1 MSLQDLEK
9 CPTRKR
15 LITSRVRL
23 LINKPFFGN
32 LITRLPLVDATDFGW
47 CKTAATDA
55 KYIYYNRNFV
65 DKLKDGEVDFL
76 FGHELLHCVYDH
88 LGRRNDRQPLLWN
101 IANDYVVNDTL
112 VQEGVGELITTVKAC
127 YDPKY
132 RNLASEEVYED
143 LKKQQDEMMKDFS
156 LDDLL
161 DQHLDLDGGDGSEA
175 DDKQGQGV
183 PMPGAGADTEPC
195 KDGDKPGK
203 PGENGPPKYS
213 EEEKKKIKDEFKN
226 SVIQAAQ
233 SAGAGNVPAGVARMI
248 KELTEPKM
256 DWRELLDVDIT
267 SQRKDDYTFM
277 KPSRRNWHSD
287 AIMPGMNNA
296 SMVEADCVIDA
307 SGSMTDKMV
316 EDVLAEV
323 KGIMTQFDDF
333 KLRVFS
339 FDTEVY
345 GLKEF
350 TPYNIDEIDTYEV
363 LGGGGTDFEVVWTFM
378 KENDIEPKKLI
389 FFTDGYPWGSWGDPD
404 YCDTFWLIHS
414 YHDKAFEAPFGQ
426 TAHYE
431 ANLQLQ
437 KAA

>member
-1 MSLQDLEK
+1 MSLQELEN

-47 CKTAATDA
+47 CKTAATDG

-65 DKLKDGEVDFL
+65 DKLRDGEVDFL

-88 LGRRNDRQPLLWN
+88 LDRRNGRQHLLWN
-101 IANDYVVNDTL
+101 IANDFIVNQTL
-112 VQEGVGELITTVKAC
+112 VEEQVGELITTVKAC

-132 RNLASEEVYED
+132 RDMSSEEVYED
-143 LKKQQDEMMKDFS
+143 LLKQQKEMMKEFS

-161 DQHLDLDGGDGSEA
+161 DQHLDGQGGDGSE
-175 DDKQGQGV
+175 DGEQGQGMPV
-183 PMPGAGADTEPC
+183 PGAGADTD

-213 EEEKKKIKDEFKN
+213 EEERKKIKDEFKN
-226 SVIQAAQ
+226 AVIQAAQ
-233 SAGAGNVPAGVARMI
+233 SAGAGNVPKSVARLI
-248 KELTEPKM
+248 KKLTEPKM
-256 DWRELLDVDIT
+256 DWREFLDLQVQSII
-267 SQRKDDYTFM
+267 KEDYTMM
-277 KPSRRNWHSD
+277 KPSRRGWHID
-287 AIMPGMNNA
+287 AILP
-296 SMVEADCVIDA
+296 SMKDADAVEVDCVVDA
-307 SGSMTDKMV
+307 SGSMTNDMLR
-316 EDVLAEV
+316 DVLSEI

-350 TPYNIDEIDTYEV
+350 TPYNIDEIDEYE
-363 LGGGGTDFEVVWTFM
+363 LQGGGGTDFEVVWTFM
-378 KENDIEPKKLI
+378 KENEIEPKKLI

-431 ANLQLQ
+431 AQAIAN
-437 KAA
+437 AA

>member
-1 MSLQDLEK
+1 MSLHELEK

-65 DKLKDGEVDFL
+65 DKLRDGEVDFL

-88 LGRRNDRQPLLWN
+88 LGRRNGRQHLLWN
-101 IANDYVVNDTL
+101 IANDFVVNDTL

-143 LKKQQDEMMKDFS
+143 LLKQQEEMMKTFS

-161 DQHLDLDGGDGSEA
+161 DQHLDLDGGDGSE
-175 DDKQGQGV
+175 DGEQGQGM
-183 PMPGAGADTEPC
+183 PIPGAGADTEPC
-195 KDGDKPGK
+195 KDGDKPGGK
-203 PGENGPPKYS
+203 PGENGPPKYT
-213 EEEKKKIKDEFKN
+213 EEEKKKIRDEFKN

-256 DWRELLDVDIT
+256 DWRELLDVDIA
-267 SQRKDDYTFM
+267 SQMKDDYTFM

-287 AIMPGMNNA
+287 AIMPGMKNA

-307 SGSMTDKMV
+307 SGSMTDRMV
-316 EDVLAEV
+316 ADVLAEV

-339 FDTEVY
+339 FDTAVY
-345 GLKEF
+345 GFKEF

-363 LGGGGTDFEVVWTFM
+363 EGGGGTDFEVVWTFM

-404 YCDTFWLIHS
+404 YCDTFWLLHS

-431 ANLQLQ
+431 AQAIA

>member
-1 MSLQDLEK
+1 MSLQELEK

-55 KYIYYNRNFV
+55 KYIYYNRDFI
-65 DKLKDGEVDFL
+65 DKLRDAEVDFL

-88 LGRRNDRQPLLWN
+88 LDRRNGRQPLLWN
-101 IANDYVVNDTL
+101 IANDYIVNQTL
-112 VQEGVGELITTVKAC
+112 VEEGVGELITTVKAC

-132 RNLASEEVYED
+132 HDMSSEEVYED
-143 LKKQQDEMMKDFS
+143 LFKQQKEMMKEFS

-161 DQHLDLDGGDGSEA
+161 DQHLDGQGGDGSE
-175 DDKQGQGV
+175 DGEQGQGMPV
-183 PMPGAGADTEPC
+183 PG
-195 KDGDKPGK
+195 DGNQPGK
-203 PGENGPPKYS
+203 NGPPKYS
-213 EEEKKKIKDEFKN
+213 EEERKKIKDEFKN
-226 SVIQAAQ
+226 AVIQAAQ
-233 SAGAGNVPAGVARMI
+233 SAGAGNVPKGVARLI
-248 KELTEPKM
+248 KKLTEPKM
-256 DWRELLDVDIT
+256 DWREFLDLQVQSII
-267 SQRKDDYTFM
+267 KEDYTMM
-277 KPSRRNWHSD
+277 KPSRRGWHID
-287 AIMPGMNNA
+287 AILP
-296 SMVEADCVIDA
+296 SMKDADAVEVDCVVDA
-307 SGSMTDKMV
+307 SGSMTNDMLQ
-316 EDVLAEV
+316 DVLSEI

-350 TPYNIDEIDTYEV
+350 TPYNIDEIDEYE
-363 LGGGGTDFEVVWTFM
+363 LQGGGGTDFEVVWTYM

-389 FFTDGYPWGSWGDPD
+389 FFTDGYPGYGWGDEN
-404 YCDTFWLIHS
+404 YCDTLWLIHS
-414 YHDKAFEAPFGQ
+414 YPDKYFEAPFGL
-426 TAHYE
+426 TVHYE
-431 ANLQLQ
+431 AQAIA

>member
-1 MSLQDLEK
+1 MTQNTEN

-55 KYIYYNRNFV
+55 RYIYYNREFV
-65 DKLKDGEVDFL
+65 DKLSDGEVDFL

-88 LGRRNDRQPLLWN
+88 MERRNGRQPLLWN
-101 IANDYVVNDTL
+101 IANDFVVNQTL
-112 VQEGVGELITTVKAC
+112 VEEGVGELITTVKAC

-132 RNLASEEVYED
+132 RGLSSEEVYED
-143 LKKQQDEMMKDFS
+143 LLKQQDEMMKDFS

-161 DQHLDLDGGDGSEA
+161 DQHLDGQGGDGSE
-175 DDKQGQGV
+175 DGKQGQS
-183 PMPGAGADTEPC
+183 MPGAGADTEPC
-195 KDGDKPGK
+195 NEGNASDQPGA
-203 PGENGPPKYS
+203 NGPPKYS
-213 EEEKKKIKDEFKN
+213 EEERKKIKDEFKN
-226 SVIQAAQ
+226 AVIQAAQ

-256 DWRELLDVDIT
+256 DWREFLDLQVQSIV
-267 SQRKDDYTFM
+267 KEDYTMM
-277 KPSRRNWHSD
+277 KPSRRGWHVD
-287 AIMPGMNNA
+287 AILPSMDNA
-296 SMVEADCVIDA
+296 DAVEVDCCVDA
-307 SGSMTDKMV
+307 SGSMTMDMLR
-316 EDVLAEV
+316 DVLSEI

-333 KLRVFS
+333 KLRVFT

-350 TPYNIDEIDTYEV
+350 TPYNIDEIDEYE
-363 LGGGGTDFEVVWTFM
+363 LQGGGGTDFEVAWTFM

-389 FFTDGYPWGSWGDPD
+389 FFTDGYPWGGWGDEN
-404 YCDTFWLIHS
+404 YCDTLWLIHS
-414 YHDKAFEAPFGQ
+414 YHDKSFEAPFGL
-426 TAHYE
+426 TVHYE
-431 ANLQLQ
+431 AQAELAN
-437 KAA
+437 AA

>member
-1 MSLQDLEK
+1 MIDLET

-55 KYIYYNRNFV
+55 KYIYYNREFV
-65 DKLKDGEVDFL
+65 DKLRDGEVDFL

-88 LGRRNDRQPLLWN
+88 LGRRNGRQPLLWN

-132 RNLASEEVYED
+132 RGLASEEVYED
-143 LKKQQDEMMKDFS
+143 IKKQQDEMMKDFS

-161 DQHLDLDGGDGSEA
+161 DQHLDMDGGDSSEE
-175 DDKQGQGV
+175 GNSGV
-183 PMPGAGADTEPC
+183 PMPGQPC
-195 KDGDKPGK
+195 PEGEASDKPGA
-203 PGENGPPKYS
+203 NGPPKYT
-213 EEEKKKIKDEFKN
+213 EEEKKKIRDEFKN

-267 SQRKDDYTFM
+267 SQMKDDYTFM
-277 KPSRRNWHSD
+277 KMSRRNWHSD
-287 AIMPGMNNA
+287 AILPGMSNA

-307 SGSMTDKMV
+307 SGSMSDLMIA
-316 EDVLAEV
+316 DVLAEI

-339 FDTEVY
+339 FDTEIY

-350 TPYNIDEIDTYEV
+350 TPYNIDEIDTYVVE
-363 LGGGGTDFEVVWTFM
+363 GGGGTDFEVVWNFM

>member
-1 MSLQDLEK
+1 MSLQELEK

-55 KYIYYNRNFV
+55 KYIYYNRDFI
-65 DKLKDGEVDFL
+65 DKLRDAEVDFL

-88 LGRRNDRQPLLWN
+88 LDRRNGRQHLLWN
-101 IANDYVVNDTL
+101 IANDYIVNQTL
-112 VQEGVGELITTVKAC
+112 VEEGVGELITTVKAC

-132 RNLASEEVYED
+132 HDMSSEEVYED
-143 LKKQQDEMMKDFS
+143 LFKQQKEMMKEFS

-161 DQHLDLDGGDGSEA
+161 DQHLDGQGGDGSE
-175 DDKQGQGV
+175 DGEQGQGMPV
-183 PMPGAGADTEPC
+183 PG
-195 KDGDKPGK
+195 DGNQPGK
-203 PGENGPPKYS
+203 NGPPKYS
-213 EEEKKKIKDEFKN
+213 EEERKKIKDEFKN
-226 SVIQAAQ
+226 AVIQAAQ
-233 SAGAGNVPAGVARMI
+233 SAGAGNVPKGVARLI
-248 KELTEPKM
+248 KKLTEPKM
-256 DWRELLDVDIT
+256 DWREFLDLQVQSII
-267 SQRKDDYTFM
+267 KEDYTMM
-277 KPSRRNWHSD
+277 KPSRRGWHID
-287 AIMPGMNNA
+287 AILP
-296 SMVEADCVIDA
+296 SMKDADAVEVDCVVDA
-307 SGSMTDKMV
+307 SGSMTNDMLQ
-316 EDVLAEV
+316 DVLSEI

-350 TPYNIDEIDTYEV
+350 TPYNIDEIDEYE
-363 LGGGGTDFEVVWTFM
+363 LQGGGGTDFEVVWTYM

-389 FFTDGYPWGSWGDPD
+389 FFTDGYPGYGWGDEN
-404 YCDTFWLIHS
+404 YCDTLWLIHS
-414 YHDKAFEAPFGQ
+414 YPDKYFEAPFGL
-426 TAHYE
+426 TVHYE
-431 ANLQLQ
+431 AQAIA

>member
-1 MSLQDLEK
+1 MSLQELEK

-15 LITSRVRL
+15 LITSRVRM

-47 CKTAATDA
+47 CKTAATDG

-65 DKLKDGEVDFL
+65 DKLRDAEVDFL

-88 LGRRNDRQPLLWN
+88 LDRRNGRQHLLWN
-101 IANDYVVNDTL
+101 IANDYIVNQTL
-112 VQEGVGELITTVKAC
+112 VEEGVGELITTVKAC

-132 RNLASEEVYED
+132 HDWSSEEVYED
-143 LKKQQDEMMKDFS
+143 LLKQQKEMTKEFS

-161 DQHLDLDGGDGSEA
+161 DQHLDGQGGDGSE
-175 DDKQGQGV
+175 DGEQRQG
-183 PMPGAGADTEPC
+183 MPGAGADSN
-195 KDGDKPGK
+195 KPGT

-213 EEEKKKIKDEFKN
+213 EEERKKIKDEFKN
-226 SVIQAAQ
+226 AVIQAAQ
-233 SAGAGNVPAGVARMI
+233 SAGAGNVPKGVARMI
-248 KELTEPKM
+248 KELTEPEM

-267 SQRKDDYTFM
+267 SQMKNDYTFM

-287 AIMPGMNNA
+287 AIMPGMNN
-296 SMVEADCVIDA
+296 SNMVEADCVIDA

-316 EDVLAEV
+316 ADVLAEV

-339 FDTEVY
+339 FDTAVY

-363 LGGGGTDFEVVWTFM
+363 QGGGGTDFEVVWTFM

-404 YCDTFWLIHS
+404 YCDTFWLLHS

-426 TAHYE
+426 TAHYVAL
-431 ANLQLQ
+431 AN
-437 KAA
+437 AA